1 MFSLLDKDGSGDISF
16 QEVEA
21 IVERLNAEGEG
32 SQPQLNAQLIWDVLD
47 QVLIVNN
54 YVVYIR
60 YFSHHAL
67 LRLWMPTKDRSGTV
81 SLNEFA
87 EGSRAARS

>member
-1 MFSLLDKDGSGDISF
+1 MFSLLDEDGSGDISF

-32 SQPQLNAQLIWDVLD
+32 SQPHHNAQSIWDVLD
-47 QVLIVNN
+47 QVLVMMC
-54 YVVYIR
+54 R
-60 YFSHHAL
+60 APSLCLTPRFAL
-67 LRLWMPTKDRSGTV
+67 AVHSTKDRSGTV

-87 EGSRAARS
+87 EGSRTSRS